1 MAFWR
6 KKESESCDV
15 SAQEDASFVI
25 SKLPQKHRNALQESC
40 VCVCHVCVMCVCVS
54 CVCVCVVCVV
64 SV

>member
-25 SKLPQKHRNALQESC
+25 SKLPQKHRNALQELCVC
-40 VCVCHVCVMCVCVS
+40 VCVCHVYVCLLCVL
-54 CVCVCVVCVV
+54 VCVC
-64 SV
+64 